1 MDLGNPLKVA
11 PYYLLIKEMISL
23 RYQDEVSMVST
34 LVPTFTHW
42 IKPAMSHGIKLSSSH
57 DFTKL
62 LDSIVF
68 QPWENIEFV
77 PKFVIALT

>member
-11 PYYLLIKEMISL
+11 PYYLLIGGMTSF

-34 LVPTFTHW
+34 LVSTFTHW
-42 IKPAMSHGIKLSSSH
+42 IKPAMSHGIKLSGSH
-57 DFTKL
+57 DFTIL

-68 QPWENIEFV
+68 QP
-77 PKFVIALT
+77 